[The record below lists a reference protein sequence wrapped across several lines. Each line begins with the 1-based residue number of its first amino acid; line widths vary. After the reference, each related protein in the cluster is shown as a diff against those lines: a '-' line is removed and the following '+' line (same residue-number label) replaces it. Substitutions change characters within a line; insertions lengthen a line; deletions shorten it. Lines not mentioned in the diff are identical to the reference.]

1 MPSAKSARVSERRR
15 AINQPQRSACK
26 THITK
31 ARRLIASDDLED
43 AEQAVKAAVIALDR
57 AAKSGAIHHNNAARR
72 KSRIMRQLNKA
83 RSA

>member
-1 MPSAKSARVSERRR
+1 M
-15 AINQPQRSACK
+15 
-26 THITK
+26 
-31 ARRLIASDDLED
+31 ASDDLEG